1 MFYEMPAMHS
11 TTDQPLTL
19 SVELDLR
26 GDGTWVT
33 YDRFAVDG
41 YRFIEFPDALSAYWV
56 RLRTDRDTTVT
67 AQFSHL

>member
-1 MFYEMPAMHS
+1 MPTMHY

-41 YRFIEFPDALSAYWV
+41 YRFMSVSEVPPAQSSTSACAASADGTPGGRGPV
-56 RLRTDRDTTVT
+56 
-67 AQFSHL
+67 